1 MAGKPNKA
9 GKSGKPSPAG
19 KRGGRRPASA
29 QQHPGEVL
37 REILADTPPALAAK
51 WFGLSAT
58 ELEAFYNGELPLT
71 PAMAETA
78 GSIFGTGAAPW
89 LDMMAAWDEAHA
101 TEKAA
106 QTQAFPPQSLN
117 ARRPRA
123 LTPAAFSHT
132 GAKI

>member
-19 KRGGRRPASA
+19 KRGARRPAS
-29 QQHPGEVL
+29 GEVL

-58 ELEAFYNGELPLT
+58 ELEAFYHGELPLT

-106 QTQAFPPQSLN
+106 P
-117 ARRPRA
+117 
-123 LTPAAFSHT
+123 
-132 GAKI
+132 

>member
-37 REILADTPPALAAK
+37 REISQIPLPHSRRSG
-51 WFGLSAT
+51 FGLSTT

-101 TEKAA
+101 TEKVA
-106 QTQAFPPQSLN
+106 P
-117 ARRPRA
+117 
-123 LTPAAFSHT
+123 
-132 GAKI
+132 

>member
-51 WFGLSAT
+51 WFGLSTT

-71 PAMAETA
+71 PPWPKPQARYSARA
-78 GSIFGTGAAPW
+78 QPPGST
-89 LDMMAAWDEAHA
+89 
-101 TEKAA
+101 
-106 QTQAFPPQSLN
+106 
-117 ARRPRA
+117 
-123 LTPAAFSHT
+123 
-132 GAKI
+132 

>member
-37 REILADTPPALAAK
+37 REILADK

-58 ELEAFYNGELPLT
+58 ELEAFYHGELPLT

-78 GSIFGTGAAPW
+78 GSIFGTGAALW

-106 QTQAFPPQSLN
+106 P
-117 ARRPRA
+117 
-123 LTPAAFSHT
+123 
-132 GAKI
+132 

>member
-19 KRGGRRPASA
+19 KRGARRPASA

-58 ELEAFYNGELPLT
+58 ELEAFYHGALPLT
-71 PAMAETA
+71 PATA
-78 GSIFGTGAAPW
+78 DPKPWPKPQARYSARAQPPGST
-89 LDMMAAWDEAHA
+89 
-101 TEKAA
+101 
-106 QTQAFPPQSLN
+106 
-117 ARRPRA
+117 
-123 LTPAAFSHT
+123 
-132 GAKI
+132 

>member
-9 GKSGKPSPAG
+9 GKSGKPSPAV

-58 ELEAFYNGELPLT
+58 ELEAFYHGELPLT

-78 GSIFGTGAAPW
+78 GSIFGRSP
-89 LDMMAAWDEAHA
+89 L
-101 TEKAA
+101 
-106 QTQAFPPQSLN
+106 
-117 ARRPRA
+117 ARHDGRLGRGSRDREGRPLMRKPKHF
-123 LTPAAFSHT
+123 LHSH
-132 GAKI
+132 

>member
-37 REILADTPPALAAK
+37 REIFADTPPALAAK

-58 ELEAFYNGELPLT
+58 ELPLT

-106 QTQAFPPQSLN
+106 P
-117 ARRPRA
+117 
-123 LTPAAFSHT
+123 
-132 GAKI
+132 

>member
-29 QQHPGEVL
+29 QQHPGEAL

-58 ELEAFYNGELPLT
+58 ELEAFNHGELPLT

-78 GSIFGTGAAPW
+78 GSIFGTDAAPW

-106 QTQAFPPQSLN
+106 L
-117 ARRPRA
+117 
-123 LTPAAFSHT
+123 
-132 GAKI
+132 

>member
-51 WFGLSAT
+51 WFGLSTT
-58 ELEAFYNGELPLT
+58 ELEAFYNGDLT
-71 PAMAETA
+71 PIIRSCRPFCEVRRR
-78 GSIFGTGAAPW
+78 W
-89 LDMMAAWDEAHA
+89 LRVELGRHWRPSR
-101 TEKAA
+101 
-106 QTQAFPPQSLN
+106 PPPS
-117 ARRPRA
+117 
-123 LTPAAFSHT
+123 S
-132 GAKI
+132 

>member
-1 MAGKPNKA
+1 MQD
-9 GKSGKPSPAG
+9 
-19 KRGGRRPASA
+19 RYRFWRPASWPENRTRPESPA
-29 QQHPGEVL
+29 SPVPQGSAAAAGLHPPSS
-37 REILADTPPALAAK
+37 TPEKSFAKSSPALAAK

-58 ELEAFYNGELPLT
+58 ELEAFYHGELPLT

-106 QTQAFPPQSLN
+106 P
-117 ARRPRA
+117 
-123 LTPAAFSHT
+123 
-132 GAKI
+132 

>member
-58 ELEAFYNGELPLT
+58 ELEAFYHGELPLT
-71 PAMAETA
+71 PA
-78 GSIFGTGAAPW
+78 TGAAPW

-106 QTQAFPPQSLN
+106 P
-117 ARRPRA
+117 
-123 LTPAAFSHT
+123 
-132 GAKI
+132 

>member
-29 QQHPGEVL
+29 QQHPE
-37 REILADTPPALAAK
+37 K
-51 WFGLSAT
+51 SFAT
-58 ELEAFYNGELPLT
+58 ELEAFYHGELPLT

-106 QTQAFPPQSLN
+106 P
-117 ARRPRA
+117 
-123 LTPAAFSHT
+123 
-132 GAKI
+132 

>member
-1 MAGKPNKA
+1 MLYADMNEMLIGRDSVIFLLGIHNVNRRNKLQ
-9 GKSGKPSPAG
+9 
-19 KRGGRRPASA
+19 RLR
-29 QQHPGEVL
+29 

-58 ELEAFYNGELPLT
+58 ELEAFYHGELPLT

-106 QTQAFPPQSLN
+106 L
-117 ARRPRA
+117 
-123 LTPAAFSHT
+123 
-132 GAKI
+132 

>member
-1 MAGKPNKA
+1 MQDTY
-9 GKSGKPSPAG
+9 
-19 KRGGRRPASA
+19 RFWRPASW
-29 QQHPGEVL
+29 PEN
-37 REILADTPPALAAK
+37 RTRPDTPPALAAK

-58 ELEAFYNGELPLT
+58 ELEAFYHGELPLT

-106 QTQAFPPQSLN
+106 P
-117 ARRPRA
+117 
-123 LTPAAFSHT
+123 
-132 GAKI
+132 

>member
-58 ELEAFYNGELPLT
+58 ELEAFYHGELPLT
-71 PAMAETA
+71 PWPKPQARYSARA
-78 GSIFGTGAAPW
+78 QPPGST
-89 LDMMAAWDEAHA
+89 
-101 TEKAA
+101 
-106 QTQAFPPQSLN
+106 
-117 ARRPRA
+117 
-123 LTPAAFSHT
+123 
-132 GAKI
+132 

>member
-37 REILADTPPALAAK
+37 REILADT
-51 WFGLSAT
+51 AT
-58 ELEAFYNGELPLT
+58 ELEAFYHGELPLT

-106 QTQAFPPQSLN
+106 P
-117 ARRPRA
+117 
-123 LTPAAFSHT
+123 
-132 GAKI
+132 

>member
-1 MAGKPNKA
+1 MSIGTRRT
-9 GKSGKPSPAG
+9 SPKGIRLQDTHHFGDQRHGRKTEQGRKVRQAQS
-19 KRGGRRPASA
+19 RREARRRRPASA

-51 WFGLSAT
+51 WFGLSTT

-71 PAMAETA
+71 LAMAETA

-106 QTQAFPPQSLN
+106 P
-117 ARRPRA
+117 
-123 LTPAAFSHT
+123 
-132 GAKI
+132 

>member
-58 ELEAFYNGELPLT
+58 ELEAFYHGELPLT

-78 GSIFGTGAAPW
+78 GSIFGTGAVPW

-106 QTQAFPPQSLN
+106 P
-117 ARRPRA
+117 
-123 LTPAAFSHT
+123 
-132 GAKI
+132 